1 MAKHSE
7 KRGGRKVI
15 RLEDHLPQHQAT
27 PAQEPPHQ
35 EEASPEEAP
44 QATIEYGEEE
54 AAGEEQ
60 KKARQVPKAL
70 YRVAVVLLVLVLGL
84 AIWVNR
90 GNLTP
95 QNIWNWIQVQI
106 TGTGE
111 GDGYPVAITGSSV
124 SEGNFLSAEGNAVAL
139 SDTALTILGPSGQE
153 LFSQRHSYNQ
163 PILKAAS
170 GQYLLYNQNST
181 GYMVVSGTQLH
192 LESSTE
198 QDILA
203 GAIAPNGRFALA
215 TQGADGATDVTVY
228 LATGEEQFT
237 YSFAQDYVTAL
248 ALNADGTWAMV
259 CSVRAQGGQLVS
271 KVTVFDLN
279 SPTPAAEFESQDNL
293 LLAAYWGENGML
305 YAVGDSALLRARSG
319 ELSFSEYG
327 YQGRTPTAFQF
338 NGGSATCPFPPMS
351 TPAPARCWCSGA
363 WRSRCRPRPRS
374 ASCHCPCPAGRWV
387 RCWTSSWCSLTPPPA
402 RSWPAPRRAA
412 TPRASPS
419 PAKAPPMCWA
429 SAKSAASRCGEASFP
444 K

>member
-7 KRGGRKVI
+7 KRGRRKVI

-27 PAQEPPHQ
+27 PAQEPSPP

-54 AAGEEQ
+54 AAAGEQ

-95 QNIWNWIQVQI
+95 QNICNWIQVQI

-259 CSVRAQGGQLVS
+259 CLPPFSCSSSQRRRARTATSAVKKIFTSAWGRTTVPISRPSMMTLFLRASARCTSSKNSRTTFCAEISDAAWDISGVRISSVTSAPLRIICC
-271 KVTVFDLN
+271 
-279 SPTPAAEFESQDNL
+279 TPA
-293 LLAAYWGENGML
+293 
-305 YAVGDSALLRARSG
+305 
-319 ELSFSEYG
+319 
-327 YQGRTPTAFQF
+327 
-338 NGGSATCPFPPMS
+338 
-351 TPAPARCWCSGA
+351 
-363 WRSRCRPRPRS
+363 
-374 ASCHCPCPAGRWV
+374 
-387 RCWTSSWCSLTPPPA
+387 SS
-402 RSWPAPRRAA
+402 
-412 TPRASPS
+412 
-419 PAKAPPMCWA
+419 
-429 SAKSAASRCGEASFP
+429 
-444 K
+444 

>member
-1 MAKHSE
+1 M
-7 KRGGRKVI
+7 
-15 RLEDHLPQHQAT
+15 
-27 PAQEPPHQ
+27 
-35 EEASPEEAP
+35 
-44 QATIEYGEEE
+44 
-54 AAGEEQ
+54 
-60 KKARQVPKAL
+60 
-70 YRVAVVLLVLVLGL
+70 
-84 AIWVNR
+84 
-90 GNLTP
+90 
-95 QNIWNWIQVQI
+95 QI

-338 NGGSATCPFPPMS
+338 AGGQCYLSLSAYEHAGACTLLVFRGLEEPVQAQAEERIVS
-351 TPAPARCWCSGA
+351 LSVSGGTVGA
-363 WRSRCRPRPRS
+363 LLDQQL
-374 ASCHCPCPAGRWV
+374 V
-387 RCWTSSWCSLTPPPA
+387 LFD
-402 RSWPAPRRAA
+402 AA
-412 TPRASPS
+412 TGQELARAEAGSD
-419 PAKAPPMCWA
+419 
-429 SAKSAASRCGEASFP
+429 AKSIALSSESAAYVLGVSEIRRLQVR
-444 K
+444 

>member
-1 MAKHSE
+1 M
-7 KRGGRKVI
+7 
-15 RLEDHLPQHQAT
+15 
-27 PAQEPPHQ
+27 
-35 EEASPEEAP
+35 
-44 QATIEYGEEE
+44 
-54 AAGEEQ
+54 
-60 KKARQVPKAL
+60 
-70 YRVAVVLLVLVLGL
+70 
-84 AIWVNR
+84 
-90 GNLTP
+90 
-95 QNIWNWIQVQI
+95 
-106 TGTGE
+106 
-111 GDGYPVAITGSSV
+111 AITGSSV

-338 NGGSATCPFPPMS
+338 NGGQCYLSLSAYEHAGACTLLVFRGLEEPVQAQAEERIVS
-351 TPAPARCWCSGA
+351 LSVSGGTVGA
-363 WRSRCRPRPRS
+363 LLDQQL
-374 ASCHCPCPAGRWV
+374 V
-387 RCWTSSWCSLTPPPA
+387 LFD
-402 RSWPAPRRAA
+402 AA
-412 TPRASPS
+412 TGQELARAEAGSD
-419 PAKAPPMCWA
+419 
-429 SAKSAASRCGEASFP
+429 AKSIALSSESAAYVLGVSEIRRLQVR
-444 K
+444 

>member
-1 MAKHSE
+1 M
-7 KRGGRKVI
+7 
-15 RLEDHLPQHQAT
+15 
-27 PAQEPPHQ
+27 
-35 EEASPEEAP
+35 
-44 QATIEYGEEE
+44 
-54 AAGEEQ
+54 
-60 KKARQVPKAL
+60 
-70 YRVAVVLLVLVLGL
+70 
-84 AIWVNR
+84 
-90 GNLTP
+90 
-95 QNIWNWIQVQI
+95 
-106 TGTGE
+106 
-111 GDGYPVAITGSSV
+111 
-124 SEGNFLSAEGNAVAL
+124 
-139 SDTALTILGPSGQE
+139 GPSGQE

-293 LLAAYWGENGML
+293 LLAAYWG
-305 YAVGDSALLRARSG
+305 
-319 ELSFSEYG
+319 
-327 YQGRTPTAFQF
+327 RTA
-338 NGGSATCPFPPMS
+338 CS
-351 TPAPARCWCSGA
+351 TPWGTAPCCG
-363 WRSRCRPRPRS
+363 
-374 ASCHCPCPAGRWV
+374 
-387 RCWTSSWCSLTPPPA
+387 
-402 RSWPAPRRAA
+402 PAPGSCPSLSTA
-412 TPRASPS
+412 TRPHAHGLSVQRGAVLPV
-419 PAKAPPMCWA
+419 PV
-429 SAKSAASRCGEASFP
+429 RL
-444 K
+444 

>member
-27 PAQEPPHQ
+27 PAQEPSPP

-44 QATIEYGEEE
+44 QATIEYGEE

-95 QNIWNWIQVQI
+95 QNICNWIQVQI

-215 TQGADGATDVTVY
+215 TQGADGATDVNVY

-237 YSFAQDYVTAL
+237 
-248 ALNADGTWAMV
+248 
-259 CSVRAQGGQLVS
+259 
-271 KVTVFDLN
+271 
-279 SPTPAAEFESQDNL
+279 
-293 LLAAYWGENGML
+293 
-305 YAVGDSALLRARSG
+305 
-319 ELSFSEYG
+319 
-327 YQGRTPTAFQF
+327 
-338 NGGSATCPFPPMS
+338 
-351 TPAPARCWCSGA
+351 
-363 WRSRCRPRPRS
+363 
-374 ASCHCPCPAGRWV
+374 
-387 RCWTSSWCSLTPPPA
+387 
-402 RSWPAPRRAA
+402 
-412 TPRASPS
+412 
-419 PAKAPPMCWA
+419 
-429 SAKSAASRCGEASFP
+429 
-444 K
+444 

>member
-27 PAQEPPHQ
+27 PAQEPPPP

-90 GNLTP
+90 ANLTP

-163 PILKAAS
+163 PILKSAS

-338 NGGSATCPFPPMS
+338 NGGQCYLSLSAYEHAGACTLLVFRGLEEPVQAQAEERIVS
-351 TPAPARCWCSGA
+351 LSVSGGTVGA
-363 WRSRCRPRPRS
+363 LLDQQL
-374 ASCHCPCPAGRWV
+374 V
-387 RCWTSSWCSLTPPPA
+387 LFD
-402 RSWPAPRRAA
+402 AA
-412 TPRASPS
+412 TGQELARAEAGSD
-419 PAKAPPMCWA
+419 
-429 SAKSAASRCGEASFP
+429 AKSIALSSESSAYVLGVSEIRRLQVR
-444 K
+444 